1 MSYLTREQILG
12 ASDLGMEDVPVPEWG
27 GVVRIR
33 GLTGAER
40 DAFEEGVIRF
50 RGLAD
55 QRRPSPPEV
64 RLINIRARMVSLA
77 AVDGDGRRLFSEHDV
92 AELGKK
98 SAAALSRLFDV
109 ATRLAG
115 MTAGEVETLEKNSV
129 SDLDAGSGSG

>member
-50 RGLAD
+50 RGRETPD
-55 QRRPSPPEV
+55 V

-129 SDLDAGSGSG
+129 SDLDADSGSG